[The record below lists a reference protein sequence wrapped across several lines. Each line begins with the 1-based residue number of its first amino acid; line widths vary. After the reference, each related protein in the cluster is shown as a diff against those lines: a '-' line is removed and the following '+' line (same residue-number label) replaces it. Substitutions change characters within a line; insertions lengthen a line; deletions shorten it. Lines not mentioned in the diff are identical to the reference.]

1 MARAHPSHTTI
12 EKITTSSTMNTMVQP
27 DLQCCK
33 DEPGIATHHRKPSI
47 NWHAWTE
54 PIRFINQLHHARFSK
69 DKTRTTTM
77 SDSTVERRAVR
88 RHKVLKGAT
97 LSFDDSGVAC
107 VVRNLSTSGATLE
120 LASSISLPTSFTL
133 EIKADQFIRRCRRVW
148 SRDKH
153 IGVAFS

>member
-1 MARAHPSHTTI
+1 M
-12 EKITTSSTMNTMVQP
+12 Q
-27 DLQCCK
+27 Q
-33 DEPGIATHHRKPSI
+33 
-47 NWHAWTE
+47 
-54 PIRFINQLHHARFSK
+54 
-69 DKTRTTTM
+69 DKTRATKM
-77 SDSTVERRAVR
+77 SDKTVERRAVR

-97 LSFDDSGVAC
+97 VCFDDSDVAC

-148 SRDKH
+148 SRDKR

>member
-1 MARAHPSHTTI
+1 
-12 EKITTSSTMNTMVQP
+12 
-27 DLQCCK
+27 
-33 DEPGIATHHRKPSI
+33 
-47 NWHAWTE
+47 
-54 PIRFINQLHHARFSK
+54 
-69 DKTRTTTM
+69 M
-77 SDSTVERRAVR
+77 SDNTVERRAVR

-97 LSFDDSGVAC
+97 VSFDDSGVAC